1 MGSISDAQR
10 DTSLR
15 SDGTTGAKNTKKPDY
30 ERFFKILLSLFS
42 WVLLV
47 VGVLKASSIQV
58 SLSAVMFIIPRATKI
73 WEYWYKCSGWKKAWI
88 TVSLVASC
96 VVFVFLLIVYF
107 CTSINEKN
115 GQLSVIINNDVKWLK
130 NKSFSYDW
138 IGWSIG
144 VFSAYILVHEI
155 VLMFNKSKEISYSS
169 ATEEIEASVNS

>member
-1 MGSISDAQR
+1 M
-10 DTSLR
+10 
-15 SDGTTGAKNTKKPDY
+15 K
-30 ERFFKILLSLFS
+30 
-42 WVLLV
+42 V
-47 VGVLKASSIQV
+47 
-58 SLSAVMFIIPRATKI
+58 
-73 WEYWYKCSGWKKAWI
+73 
-88 TVSLVASC
+88 
-96 VVFVFLLIVYF
+96 VYF